1 MYDLIGHVHGELDA
15 LERLLRK
22 LGYRQDAGVWRHPDR
37 QAVFVGDLI
46 DRGDQSRQVV
56 ATARAMVAAGS
67 AHCIM
72 GNHEFNA
79 IGFHTPDPRGGGY
92 LRPRSDK
99 NHRQHAATL
108 ESYRGHAAQ
117 LADDVA
123 WFQGLPFWLALD
135 GVRVVHAA
143 WSPEAMAV
151 VEKSGVRERMD
162 WPTAFPEVFDESGPL
177 GAALS
182 EVLKGVE
189 WALPDS
195 VSFRDKD
202 GNHRTEARVTWWKVA
217 PVLRL
222 LVVGESTA
230 AGVGATDQARGL
242 ARWTAETVAA
252 LSGRAVAW
260 RVLGRNGATAL
271 AAGSDPGGGRLAAAL
286 RAGAGGAGLC
296 TADAAVSGDSFSHA
310 PGAWPASPSSGRGGQ
325 GLGGCHARCGLCA
338 PAGRWGRAPGSAVRR
353 GRLSSFGGRLS
364 ALGRSAWA

>member
-56 ATARAMVAAGS
+56 ATVRAMVAAGS

-151 VEKSGVRERMD
+151 VEASGVRERRD
-162 WPTAFPEVFDESGPL
+162 WPTAFPEAFDESASL

-189 WALPDS
+189 WALPDG

-202 GNHRTEARVTWWKVA
+202 GNHRTEARVAWWQVA
-217 PVLRL
+217 PGDRWPAVAMGPPSL
-222 LVVGESTA
+222 TA
-230 AGVGATDQARGL
+230 ALPDEAIPAHYPVLQYPAEAPPVFFGHYWLWGEPSSLATNVACLDYSVAKGGQLVAY
-242 ARWTAETVAA
+242 RWAGEQRLQRAHFV
-252 LSGRAVAW
+252 AVA
-260 RVLGRNGATAL
+260 G
-271 AAGSDPGGGRLAAAL
+271 
-286 RAGAGGAGLC
+286 
-296 TADAAVSGDSFSHA
+296 
-310 PGAWPASPSSGRGGQ
+310 
-325 GLGGCHARCGLCA
+325 
-338 PAGRWGRAPGSAVRR
+338 
-353 GRLSSFGGRLS
+353 
-364 ALGRSAWA
+364 